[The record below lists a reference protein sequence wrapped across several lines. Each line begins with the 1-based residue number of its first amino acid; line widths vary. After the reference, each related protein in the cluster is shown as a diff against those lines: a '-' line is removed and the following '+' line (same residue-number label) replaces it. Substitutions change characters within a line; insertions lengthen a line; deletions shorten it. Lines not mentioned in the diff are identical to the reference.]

1 MHRLI
6 LAFFILVQA
15 FCLGVDFDV
24 VVVGTSPITLLEALY
39 QSHSG
44 KRVLILEAASVCGGA
59 WKSIDV
65 CGVYPV
71 DLGCHTL
78 GRNKQMQTFLETYVG
93 CRMVSLD
100 NPPAPFD
107 SRNSP
112 NGFYPLQG
120 CYEIIH
126 NLLELIK
133 HTDIVLL
140 LEHPLEN
147 VTIHPQKPEAVIV
160 SRNMYITTS
169 KIIAPTY
176 CSFHPAH
183 RPLPPSKTAYYHLYL
198 LVDDPTPQRFSFRT
212 GVVSGASRLM
222 NLTYFAGL
230 SGTGKQL
237 IVIQTYGT
245 NANFTAKGYLDALK
259 NQGLLHESARLLKEE
274 TYIYQQASFQ
284 PFNHVPNATQVIEQI
299 NTGHIEAMTQ
309 YIPRWEKVLKPYDI
323 ALSRVGN

>member
-1 MHRLI
+1 MRRLLVI
-6 LAFFILVQA
+6 LLLVHA
-15 FCLGVDFDV
+15 VCFGVDFDV

-39 QSHSG
+39 QSHLG
-44 KRVLILEAASVCGGA
+44 KRVLILEEAPICGGA

-78 GRNKQMQTFLETYVG
+78 GKNKQMQTFLETYVG

-107 SRNSP
+107 SKNSP

-147 VTIHPQKPEAVIV
+147 VTIHPQRPEAVIV

-176 CSFHPAH
+176 CSFQPAH
-183 RPLPPSKTAYYHLYL
+183 MPGAPPKSSYYHLYL
-198 LVDDPTPQRFSFRT
+198 LIDDPTPQRFSFRS
-212 GVVSGASRLM
+212 GVLSGASRLM

-230 SGTGKQL
+230 SGTSKQL
-237 IVIQTYGT
+237 IVIQTYGSSG
-245 NANFTAKGYLDALK
+245 NLTAKDYLDALK
-259 NQGLLHESARLLKEE
+259 KQGLFHESARLLEEE
-274 TYIYQQASFQ
+274 TYVYEQATFK

-299 NTGHIEAMTQ
+299 NTGHIESMAQ
-309 YIPRWEKVLKPYDI
+309 YIPRWEKVLKPYTV
-323 ALSRVGN
+323 ALSSEGN